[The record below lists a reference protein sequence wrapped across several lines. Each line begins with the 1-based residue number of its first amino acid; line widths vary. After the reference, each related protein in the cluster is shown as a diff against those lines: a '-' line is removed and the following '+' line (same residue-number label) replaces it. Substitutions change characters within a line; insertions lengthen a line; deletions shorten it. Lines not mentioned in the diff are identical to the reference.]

1 MGKQEGGS
9 KQTQETLGVPR
20 LPYRMIAKISRV
32 AVSVRTSRIVRRSYV
47 QLMSVHCVPSHF
59 SRVRLLATLDGSPP
73 GSSVHG
79 ILQARILEWVAVH
92 SSRGSSR
99 PRDRIRASCVSCI
112 AGRFFTAEPPEKPL
126 VLTIP
131 PRKILTLTNICQPLA
146 WVYSVV
152 PCRQCGNKLSHRGG
166 SKEEPEEGNVQQ

>member
-1 MGKQEGGS
+1 M
-9 KQTQETLGVPR
+9 
-20 LPYRMIAKISRV
+20 
-32 AVSVRTSRIVRRSYV
+32 AVSVRTSQIVHLSYV

-59 SRVRLLATLDGSPP
+59 SRVRLLATLDCSPP

-99 PRDRIRASCVSCI
+99 PRDRIRASCVYCI
-112 AGRFFTAEPPEKPL
+112 AGRFFTAELPGKPL
-126 VLTIP
+126 VLTILP
-131 PRKILTLTNICQPLA
+131 QKILIPPNICQPLA

-152 PCRQCGNKLSHRGG
+152 PCRQCGNKLSPGGG
-166 SKEEPEEGNVQQ
+166 SKEEPEEGNVQR